1 MRMKQRDPKRRQL
14 IGVIIGA
21 AFIFKRPAR
30 SLAGLNEVFLSIFF
44 HASGAKVK
52 IRRDGAKLGLG
63 DETQA
68 GRG

>member
-44 HASGAKVK
+44 SRKWGQGKDTKRRGRVGAW
-52 IRRDGAKLGLG
+52 G
-63 DETQA
+63 
-68 GRG
+68 